1 MKRIIYIPPSY
12 KINSKSIVNTL
23 LCILFDFK
31 TILKNFF
38 KKKNINKSTS
48 GFVEQSLETNFKVVE
63 LPYFFL
69 VFFGKILNFFYD
81 GIFINWK
88 FTNLRDDK
96 NLEKKLLNLCKKFKK
111 KKVLVDT
118 RDTSNKYNLEII
130 EAFDLIV
137 QREKYKNFK
146 NLKVISSMLP
156 CTLVD
161 FLKTNKSINWELI
174 GKSEPNSKFKYD
186 IFFSGKSTNT
196 ERNHLIKTIES
207 LNLSYF
213 GGLDK
218 KLPYKDYLEMI
229 FNSAINLAP
238 TGIGI
243 FTFRHLEIFASCSF
257 MMCSSKINEIEL
269 PIPFMDG
276 EDFISY
282 ENLDDFREKA
292 IYYLKNP
299 EMRKQ
304 IAINGRKKLE
314 KYYSPLSHGK
324 IIYDRLFKD

>member
-12 KINSKSIVNTL
+12 KINKKNIFNIL
-23 LCILFDFK
+23 LCALFDLK
-31 TILKNFF
+31 TIFKNFF
-38 KKKNINKSTS
+38 KKKDTNKSTS
-48 GFVEQSLETNFKVVE
+48 GFVEQSLESNFKVIE

-69 VFFGKILNFFYD
+69 IFFGKLFDFFYD
-81 GIFINWK
+81 GIFVNWK
-88 FTNLRDDK
+88 FTNLRNDK
-96 NLEKKLLNLCKKFKK
+96 NLEKKLLKLCKISK

-130 EAFDLIV
+130 EAFDLII

-146 NLKVISSMLP
+146 NSKIISSMLP

-161 FLKTNKSINWELI
+161 FMKTNKSINWNLI
-174 GKSEPNSKFKYD
+174 GKSIPNKEFKYD
-186 IFFSGKSTNT
+186 IFFSGKNTNS
-196 ERNHLIKTIES
+196 ERNRLISTIET
-207 LNLSYF
+207 LNLNYF

-218 KLPYKDYLEMI
+218 KLSYNDYLEMI
-229 FNSAINLAP
+229 YNSAINLAP
-238 TGIGI
+238 AGIGI

-276 EDFISY
+276 KDFISY
-282 ENLDDFREKA
+282 ENLNDFKEKA
-292 IYYLKNP
+292 IYYIKNP
-299 EMRKQ
+299 EIRNK

-324 IIYDRLFKD
+324 IIYDRLFKE